1 MMDYNVSE
9 LVTLLQMSQKEL
21 KMFLDTHLQ
30 NMGYKTVNRKGFLYA
45 EGRVPVL
52 LVAHLDTV
60 HYDKATIICFS
71 EDKRFVMSPQGIGG
85 DDRCGVYMILQIIR
99 EARCHVLFCEDEETG
114 GNGARAFAGSKLKPK
129 VNYIVEMDRRGTND
143 AVFYKCNNRD
153 FRNYIVGFGFEE
165 NHGSFS
171 DISVIA
177 PYLDTAAVNI
187 SAGYHNEH
195 RLHEYL
201 DMQAVEH
208 NIGRISE
215 MVQTETGHYP
225 YAMPVR
231 ESLQLTVA
239 GDWVPMDSYDS
250 ENGKTYTMLMPIPE
264 TAWLLTNGYELPL
277 SSKHMV
283 DREGQ
288 VYLYI
293 AELNA
298 AVMSEHSFAC
308 DRDGDAILFSEREAV
323 RVQILLMEDVIEA
336 LTE

>member
-1 MMDYNVSE
+1 MNYNVHE
-9 LVTLLQMSQKEL
+9 LVSILQMSQKEL
-21 KMFLDTHLQ
+21 KKFLDTHLQ
-30 NMGYKTVNRKGFLYA
+30 DMGYKTVHRKGFLYA
-45 EGRVPVL
+45 EGTVPVL

-114 GNGARAFAGSKLKPK
+114 GNGARAFAGSRLKPK
-129 VNYIVEMDRRGTND
+129 VNYIVEMDRRGSND
-143 AVFYKCNNRD
+143 AVFYRCDNRE
-153 FRNYIVGFGFEE
+153 FVKYILNFGFKE

-171 DISVIA
+171 DISIIA

-195 RLHEYL
+195 CLHEYI

-208 NIGRISE
+208 NIGRISK
-215 MVQTETGHYP
+215 MLQTETEHYP

-239 GDWVPMDSYDS
+239 GDWVPMESYDS
-250 ENGKTYTMLMPIPE
+250 EDGNTYARLMPIPE
-264 TAWLLTNGYELPL
+264 TARLLTNGYELAL
-277 SSKHMV
+277 SPKHMV

-298 AVMSEHSFAC
+298 AVMSEHSFVC
-308 DRDGDAILFSEREAV
+308 GRGGDAIPFSEREAL
-323 RVQILLMEDVIEA
+323 RVLILPMESALES